1 MLPVFATSADLPKH
15 HAFPDYG
22 IEFHELESVGIV
34 TTVFGGG
41 VGGSGACRGSQ
52 GDNRSDFRGL
62 CHTVV
67 VLFLFE
73 MADLTGFD
81 ESRRHC
87 FDALPVDGFHAFRRE
102 RQGDRASKRRYVITL
117 PLQVRAEGAAGFS
130 M

>member
-1 MLPVFATSADLPKH
+1 MPAVDRRVITGLISVVFAIRLLSSFYL
-15 HAFPDYG
+15 
-22 IEFHELESVGIV
+22 
-34 TTVFGGG
+34 
-41 VGGSGACRGSQ
+41 
-52 GDNRSDFRGL
+52 
-62 CHTVV
+62 
-67 VLFLFE
+67 